1 MFLDEAKQE
10 FNEAYLLR
18 RLQLDNKMSNKNY
31 KANDQKL
38 EKLPARNSY
47 VFDETVVTLDLTM
60 SFEVQEIQV
69 SQMLVKDLS
78 V

>member
-1 MFLDEAKQE
+1 MFLDDAKQE

-18 RLQLDNKMSNKNY
+18 RLQLDKQMANKNY
-31 KANDQKL
+31 KANEEKL
-38 EKLPARNSY
+38 EKLPARNSH

-60 SFEVQEIQV
+60 SYEVQEIQV
-69 SQMLVKDLS
+69 SQILVTDLS